1 MTKKPRASKPV
12 PSTALLLMILLCVFG
27 LPSSSWSD
35 SPVPQPSRLRI
46 KNGCEKPIWIFYQ
59 VGAGGGTLQATNQK
73 KLAKKGDYI
82 DYNIPAQ
89 GLAATRFWPGMKC
102 DDSGNNCRIGQSGG
116 PPSEGFTCPANIG
129 CAPPVDSKF
138 EGTFGC
144 LATVPTSQCQIN
156 PSASGQPLPQ
166 TDGWDTSMVDGYT
179 LPYRVV
185 VTPVNG
191 NCSAGPKNNVI
202 DCSGLRLDRCPAHEN
217 LSTNGQYP
225 SLASENLLLQY
236 PQQNA
241 SSTAVFAPAGCYSPC
256 SKLTSG
262 QWQSIPNPPFTGT
275 TYSPAAAQAQDYCC
289 PTPPISSG
297 ACSSG
302 PVASTSYVKLIHTR
316 CPQAYAYAYDDA
328 NGNFTCPAGT
338 KYEVTFYCPE

>member
-1 MTKKPRASKPV
+1 MTKN
-12 PSTALLLMILLCVFG
+12 PSRLSGTALFLMFLLSLFG
-27 LPSSSWSD
+27 LPARSW
-35 SPVPQPSRLRI
+35 PEAPPPQPTRLRI
-46 KNGCEKPIWIFYQ
+46 RNGCEQPIWIFYQ
-59 VGAGGGTLQATNQK
+59 VGFEGGTLNAKNQK

-82 DYNIPAQ
+82 DYDIPAQ
-89 GLAATRFWPGMKC
+89 GLAGTRFWPGMQC
-102 DDSGNNCRIGQSGG
+102 DSSGNNCRIGQSGG
-116 PPSEGFTCPANIG
+116 PVSAGFTCPANIG

-144 LATVPTSQCQIN
+144 LATVPTSKCQIN
-156 PSASGQPLPQ
+156 PSSTPPGQPLPQ

-185 VTPVNG
+185 VKPVNG
-191 NCSAGPKNNVI
+191 SCSNGPQNNII
-202 DCSGLRLDRCPAHEN
+202 DCAGLHLTQCPADEN
-217 LSTNGQYP
+217 LSTNNQFP
-225 SLASENLLLQY
+225 NLASENMRLFY
-236 PQQNA
+236 PPA
-241 SSTAVFAPAGCYSPC
+241 SSAPAAIPAPVGCYSPC

-275 TYSPAAAQAQDYCC
+275 TYAPAAAQAQDYCC
-289 PTPPISSG
+289 PTPPISPA
-297 ACSSG
+297 ACSGG

-316 CPQAYAYAYDDA
+316 CPQTYAYAYDDA